1 MAKILKVFG
10 ILIPLVFSVQS
21 FAEKTKVENKIKVL
35 LETNYGDITLELD
48 KEKAPITVENFL
60 SYADS
65 GFYDGTIFHRVIDNF
80 MVQGGGFNPDMSQK
94 KTNAPIKNEAK
105 NGLANEVGTVAMA
118 RTNVVDSATAQFF
131 INVNNNDFLD
141 NKGDNASAYGYAVF
155 GKVVEGMPIV
165 NRMKAASTTTKNGF
179 QDVPKEPIIIK
190 KVKRL

>member
-10 ILIPLVFSVQS
+10 ILIPLVFSIQS

-80 MVQGGGFNPDMSQK
+80 MVQGGGFTPDMSQK

-118 RTNVVDSATAQFF
+118 RTNIVDSATAQFF

-141 NKGDNASAYGYAVF
+141 HKGDNASGYGYAVF
-155 GKVVEGMPIV
+155 GKVIEGMPIV
-165 NRMKAASTTTKNGF
+165 NRMKAASTTSKNGF